1 MKRETVAYIASAV
14 TGAITLLGANGPA
27 LVEAGKGIPAMLAAW
42 TTGTPVGGW
51 ALIAGLVLPVLLM
64 LQLHRWIPVQPGKER
79 QRQALLE
86 SGTGLLSVWIVF
98 MLVPSRAGL
107 LLGVLCGLLAPQIA
121 RGLIAL
127 IRFIADPKE

>member
-1 MKRETVAYIASAV
+1 MNRATLAYIASAV

-51 ALIAGLVLPVLLM
+51 ALLAGLVLPVLLM
-64 LQLHRWIPVQPGKER
+64 FQLDRWVPVVPGKER
-79 QRQALLE
+79 RRAALLE
-86 SGTGLLSVWIVF
+86 SGTGLLAVWIVF

-121 RGLIAL
+121 RGLLAAV
-127 IRFIADPKE
+127 RAVAAMKD